1 MVKPKFGV
9 NKNFAAGLWNGVPA
23 AAIIHSMTSDNVHP
37 RLRQRGRVFIREW
50 RKHRGL
56 TLEQLS
62 ERIDMSPGNLSHLE
76 RGMVAYT
83 QDTLEALAE
92 ALGTDAA
99 SLLMRDP
106 TGPDA
111 IWSVWE
117 CASAAEK
124 QQIVELAKVVIKKAS

>member
-9 NKNFAAGLWNGVPA
+9 NKNFGANLWKGIPT
-23 AAIIHSMTSDNVHP
+23 AAIIHSMASEKVHP
-37 RLRQRGRVFIREW
+37 RFKRRGRVFIREW

-92 ALGTDAA
+92 ALNTDAA

-117 CASAAEK
+117 CASPAEK
-124 QQIVELAKVVIKKAS
+124 QQIVELAKVVVKKAS